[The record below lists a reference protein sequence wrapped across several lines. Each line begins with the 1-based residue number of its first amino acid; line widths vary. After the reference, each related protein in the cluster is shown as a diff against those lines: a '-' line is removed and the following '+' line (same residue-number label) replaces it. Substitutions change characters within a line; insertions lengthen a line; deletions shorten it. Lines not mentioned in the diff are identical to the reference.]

1 MPARPS
7 PDSPERE
14 PSLLRAGGV
23 IVFREKMENQADYYQ
38 ILGVDRDASS
48 QKIKESYRKLAFQYH
63 PDKNRGNPEALEKMK
78 RINEAYAVLSDPT
91 KKARYDALSQEYGP
105 FAYDRFRQNYSD
117 QDIFRGSDIN
127 QVFEEMARAFGFRGF
142 EQVFEESYG
151 QGYRTFEFR
160 RPGVFARGFVFYGPG
175 HRRVR
180 ERFGQPETQTLPG
193 THPGITG
200 KMVRFLLKK
209 MLGYQEAKRGKDLHE
224 TILINPLKGQNGGK
238 IKYFHT
244 KRSKELLI
252 TIPPGIRE
260 GQRIRLKTMGEEGKN
275 GGEAGDLYLKILFR
289 KPLLYRIKDLFGM

>member
-7 PDSPERE
+7 PDSLERE

-23 IVFREKMENQADYYQ
+23 IVFRKKMENQADYYQ

-63 PDKNRGNPEALEKMK
+63 PDKNRGNQEALEKMK

-127 QVFEEMARAFGFRGF
+127 QVFEEMARSFGFRGF

-175 HRRVR
+175 HRRAR

-209 MLGYQEAKRGKDLHE
+209 MLGYQEPKRGKDLHE
-224 TILINPLKGQNGGK
+224 TILLNPLKGQNAGK